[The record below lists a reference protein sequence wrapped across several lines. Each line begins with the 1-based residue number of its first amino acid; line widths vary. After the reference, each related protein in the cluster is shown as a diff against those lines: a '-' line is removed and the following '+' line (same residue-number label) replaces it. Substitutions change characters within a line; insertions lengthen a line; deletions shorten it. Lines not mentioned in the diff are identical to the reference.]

1 MRLNGFDY
9 SRPLFY
15 MVTLKAL
22 KGRRPLSGIVAP
34 GRCEM
39 NATTRAF
46 VNCIRSFHEACP
58 TIEPITCFSVMP
70 DHVHLLVKI
79 KERGEVGARLIGEA
93 GAERLGKADSPKS
106 FAPTPM
112 RLEAIIELLMQAL
125 ESRYRETTGVREPLF
140 AASWHDWI
148 VKKVGQL
155 ESFTRYIRKNPAR
168 AWLRHENRRFFTQAR
183 QIEWRGAH
191 YWAYG
196 NEALLELPMIVAIK
210 GHRRPP
216 EVGAKLIGKTGEVR
230 AGRLREAGVP
240 RSSAPMRGPRLL
252 AAASRIG
259 PGGAG
264 LSTFLSPLEKDA
276 GNEIIKAGGALIVL
290 SMQGFGERW
299 HPTEKQER
307 LCAAGRMLFLSPY
320 EPQAA
325 KLTKKEMY
333 IRAHALVDWALE
345 HSHEHLEA
353 WP

>member
-1 MRLNGFDY
+1 MRLSGFDY

-15 MVTLKAL
+15 MATMKAL
-22 KGRRPLSGIVAP
+22 NGRRPLSGIVAP

-58 TIEPITCFSVMP
+58 AIEPITCFSVMP
-70 DHVHLLVKI
+70 NHVHVLVKI
-79 KERGEVGARLIGEA
+79 RERGEAGTKLIGEGPVGTA
-93 GAERLGKADSPKS
+93 PSPKS
-106 FAPTPM
+106 FAPIPM
-112 RLEAIIELLMQAL
+112 RLEAIIELLMQVL
-125 ESRYRETTGVREPLF
+125 EGRYRETTGIREPLF

-148 VKKVGQL
+148 VKKEGQL
-155 ESFTRYIRKNPAR
+155 AAFTRYIRQNPAR
-168 AWLRHENRRFFTQAR
+168 AWLRQENRRFFTQAR
-183 QIEWRGAH
+183 QITFRDTR

-216 EVGAKLIGKTGEVR
+216 EAGTKLIGETGEVR
-230 AGRLREAGVP
+230 TKLVGEAGGH
-240 RSSAPMRGPRLL
+240 RRFAHLRGPRLL

-290 SMQGFGERW
+290 SM
-299 HPTEKQER
+299 
-307 LCAAGRMLFLSPY
+307 
-320 EPQAA
+320 
-325 KLTKKEMY
+325 
-333 IRAHALVDWALE
+333 
-345 HSHEHLEA
+345 
-353 WP
+353 